1 MEPDHIRFGG
11 GATATLLHPVVAVWM
26 LIAIV
31 MILTVQRKN
40 AIVPFLLSVLTI
52 PIGQVVLVGGVH
64 FTMMRILILVGLVRA
79 ACSKA
84 SSSGRWFATG
94 FNPID
99 QVVVLWTVSA
109 FIVISIQWMNAP
121 MLIASLGNF
130 LDALGG
136 YLVVRSFIDDGEA
149 LRRTIKVFA
158 VICAIH
164 GVCMINEQI
173 TGVNVF
179 NLIGGVNTP
188 VETTIRD
195 GQLRSS
201 GVMGPLG
208 EGVFAGVLMP
218 LFLWLWTEGKSRMA
232 AYTGLAG
239 ATAMLITT
247 HASTPWMS
255 VGAGLLGLS
264 FWPLRKRMRII
275 RWGLVF
281 MLVALHLVM
290 KAPVWHL
297 ISRVDLTGSSS
308 SYHRYTL
315 VNQTIRHFSD
325 WWLLGYKYYD
335 HWDWDMWDTSNLF
348 VAAALTGGLV
358 TLVLVIAVFSRSFGA
373 IGTARKRVSGDR
385 RREWLLWCLG
395 SALFACIVS
404 CFGIAFL
411 YQSQM
416 LLFALPAFISVATF
430 EARQVTIRKVEELAV
445 VGVGFA
451 SGNAGSGLPLS
462 EGRQETD
469 RPPYDPERF
478 TNTMGRRIR
487 RQVIL

>member
-1 MEPDHIRFGG
+1 M
-11 GATATLLHPVVAVWM
+11 ASLLHPVVAVWM

-31 MILTVQRKN
+31 LILTLPRKK
-40 AIVPFLLSVLTI
+40 AIVPFLLAIFTI
-52 PIGQVVLVGGVH
+52 PLGQVVIVGGVH
-64 FTMMRILILVGLVRA
+64 FTMMRILILAALVRA
-79 ACSKA
+79 IRLKVK
-84 SSSGRWFATG
+84 SSGRWFATG
-94 FNPID
+94 FSRID

-109 FIVISIQWMNAP
+109 FIVITLQWMNTQ
-121 MLIASLGNF
+121 MLIASLGSL

-136 YLVVRSFIDDGEA
+136 YLVLRFFIPDGEA

-158 VICAIH
+158 VICAIL
-164 GVCMINEQI
+164 GVSMINEQI

-179 NLIGGVNTP
+179 NLIGGMDLP
-188 VETTIRD
+188 VEQIVRD

-208 EGVFAGVLMP
+208 SGVFAGVLMP
-218 LFLWLWTEGKSRMA
+218 LFLWLWTVKKFRMV
-232 AYTGLAG
+232 AYAGLAG

-255 VGAGLLGLS
+255 LGAGLLGLS
-264 FWPLRKRMRII
+264 FWALRERMRII
-275 RWGLVF
+275 RWGIALA
-281 MLVALHLVM
+281 LVALHLVM

-308 SYHRYTL
+308 SWHRYTL

-325 WWLLGYKYYD
+325 WWLLGYRYYD
-335 HWDWDMWDTSNLF
+335 QWDWDMWDTSNLF

-385 RREWLLWCLG
+385 RQEWFLWCLG
-395 SALFACIVS
+395 SALFACVVS

-411 YQSQM
+411 YQSQI

-430 EARQVTIRKVEELAV
+430 EAKRVTIPQVVAPTE
-445 VGVGFA
+445 VGVAFA
-451 SGNAGSGLPLS
+451 SGNAGRDLLLD
-462 EGRQETD
+462 EGGQETGTGV
-469 RPPYDPERF
+469 RA
-478 TNTMGRRIR
+478 
-487 RQVIL
+487 